1 MSLNRPSHQ
10 IVATV
15 LGAGTMGAQIAAH
28 LANAGVR
35 THLLDIVPKG
45 VAADAP
51 AAKRNAYALS
61 AIKTMLKGKP
71 APYMDRAF
79 ASRITPGN
87 LDDDLEAAVANSDLV
102 VEAVIERLDIKR
114 PLFDRLGKA
123 APAHAILATNT
134 SGLPI
139 GDIVEELP
147 DDVAKRVVGMHWFNP
162 PRYMHLLEIVPSAK
176 TDPAVAQMLGEWSD
190 RVLGKGVVPCR
201 DTPNF
206 IGNRIGVGE
215 MMLTNRATFDGGY
228 TVEEVD
234 LLNGALMGR
243 PKTGSF
249 RLGDLVGVD
258 VAALVTSN
266 LARSTSADPS
276 NANYDELHDMMVVH
290 PTLEKMFD
298 KGLKGDKTGQGFYK
312 KTRDDKG
319 KRKILSLDLNTLEYR
334 DRIDPVFPELKDVA
348 KVRDLAKRVHAALRA
363 EGRAGDFLRKVYLSL
378 FNYSA
383 NRVGAICDGP
393 KEIDDAM
400 RWGYGW
406 KQGVFWL
413 WDAVGL
419 AWSVEQMKAAG
430 IEPSKNVLAL
440 LDKQGAEATWFV
452 NDGPTTKQWIG
463 EKSAYVDI
471 DPPAGMVI
479 LKSTKATAGAVI
491 DGNDQASLIDLG
503 DGVACV
509 EFHSK
514 MNSLNAKVVSV
525 LQGALTSLEERGDF
539 RAIVIGN
546 QASNFSAGADLFS
559 VLAFAGQSK
568 WDELDTMVHQFQQ
581 TSMRIR
587 HGALPVVVAPHHLA
601 LGGGCEFSL
610 HGAAIVAD
618 AELYMGLVEAGVGLL
633 PAGGG
638 LKEICR
644 RASDWAAQV
653 PDGDP
658 YPFVRRGFLAAA
670 QAEVAKSAFEA
681 KNLGYLQATDGIVF
695 NSDRVV
701 AEAKRR
707 AISLA
712 EGGWQPPDPNEPISV
727 VGAARGASFMLGA
740 QMFNWGGYA
749 SDHDMLIG
757 QKIGH
762 VLSGGMAPT
771 PTTMTAQQLLDLE
784 REAFVSL
791 CGEQKTKDRIAHM
804 LSTGKPLRN

>member
-10 IVATV
+10 LVATV

-28 LANAGVR
+28 LANAGIR

-51 AAKRNAYALS
+51 KAQRSALAVG

-71 APYMDRAF
+71 APYMDKAF

-87 LDDDLEAAVANSDLV
+87 LEDDLETAVAESDLV
-102 VEAVIERLDIKR
+102 VEAVIERLDIKK
-114 PLFDRLGKA
+114 PLFDKLGKT
-123 APAHAILATNT
+123 APAHTILATNT

-139 GDIVEELP
+139 GDIVEDLP
-147 DDVAKRVVGMHWFNP
+147 QDVARRVVGMHWFNP
-162 PRYMHLLEIVPSAK
+162 PRYMHLLEIVPSSK
-176 TDPAVAQMLGEWSD
+176 TDPAVAAELGEWCD

-215 MMLTNRATFDGGY
+215 MMLTNKATFDGGY

-234 LLNGALMGR
+234 TLNGKLMGR

-266 LARSTSADPS
+266 LARSTSADAS
-276 NANYDELHDMMVVH
+276 SDNYDELHAMMVVH
-290 PTLEKMFD
+290 PTLQKMFD

-334 DRIDPVFPELKDVA
+334 DRIEPNFPELKDIN
-348 KVRDLAKRVHAALRA
+348 KKRDLAQRVHAALRCP
-363 EGRAGDFLRKVYLSL
+363 GRAGDFLRKVYLAL

-419 AWSVEQMKAAG
+419 AWSVEQMKTMG
-430 IEPSKNVLAL
+430 IEPSKNLLAL
-440 LDKQGAEATWFV
+440 LDKQGAEATWFTT
-452 NDGPTTKQWIG
+452 DGPSTKQWIG
-463 EKSAYVDI
+463 EKSAYVEI
-471 DPPAGMVI
+471 EPPAGMII
-479 LKSTKATAGAVI
+479 LDRTKASPGAI
-491 DGNDQASLIDLG
+491 IEGNDQASLIDLG

-525 LQGALTSLEERGDF
+525 LSDALDSLSSRGDF
-539 RAIVIGN
+539 RGLVIGN
-546 QASNFSAGADLFS
+546 QAGHFSAGADLFG
-559 VLAFAGQSK
+559 VLAMAGQGK
-568 WDELDTMVHQFQQ
+568 WDDLNTMVNEFQQ
-581 TSMRIR
+581 TSMKIR
-587 HGALPVVVAPHHLA
+587 HSAIPVVAAPHHMA

-610 HGAAIVAD
+610 HAAAIVAD
-618 AELYMGLVEAGVGLL
+618 SELYMGLVEAGVGLL

-644 RASDWAAQV
+644 RASEWASQV

-670 QAEVAKSAFEA
+670 QATVATSAFEA
-681 KNLGYLQATDGIVF
+681 KNLGYLRATDGIVF
-695 NSDRVV
+695 NSDRVI

-707 AISLA
+707 VIALA
-712 EGGWQPPDPNEPISV
+712 EGGWEPPDRNEAISV
-727 VGAARGASFMLGA
+727 VGAARGASFMLGV
-740 QMFNWGGYA
+740 QMFHWGGYA
-749 SDHDMLIG
+749 SEHDKLIG
-757 QKIGH
+757 EKIAH
-762 VLSGGMAPT
+762 VLSGGMAAT
-771 PTTMTAQQLLDLE
+771 PTTMTAQDLLDLE